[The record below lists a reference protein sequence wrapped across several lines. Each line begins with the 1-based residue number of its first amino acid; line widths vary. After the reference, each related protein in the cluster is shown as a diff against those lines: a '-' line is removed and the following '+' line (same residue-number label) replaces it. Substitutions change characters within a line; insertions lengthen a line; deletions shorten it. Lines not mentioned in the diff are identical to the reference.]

1 MSHDATALCGL
12 LAEAERAKVFAA
24 VVLGATTPSAV
35 AAASGLPPRAVAAAL
50 RRLEQGGLVA
60 SAGGTLVA
68 GLSAFKDAV
77 RAAGERAEPAEPLDP
92 DRQRDAV
99 LRTFIVNGRLAQY
112 PAARGKRR
120 IVLEHIAAAFEPGVR
135 YPEKMVNATLRAWH
149 DDYAT
154 LRRYLVDELLLSRE
168 DGVYWRSGGYV
179 EVA

>member
-1 MSHDATALCGL
+1 MSRDAAALCGL
-12 LAEAERAKVFAA
+12 LAEPDRVKAFAA
-24 VVLGATTPSAV
+24 VVLGATTPAAV
-35 AAASGLPPRAVAAAL
+35 AAASHLPARSVQAAL
-50 RRLEQGGLVA
+50 RRLEHGGLVT
-60 SAGGTLVA
+60 SVEGTLVA
-68 GLSAFKDAV
+68 ELSAFKDV
-77 RAAGERAEPAEPLDP
+77 MRDAGERAEPAEPLDP

-99 LRTFIVNGRLAQY
+99 LRAFIVNGRLAQY

-168 DGVYWRSGGYV
+168 DGVYWRTGGYV